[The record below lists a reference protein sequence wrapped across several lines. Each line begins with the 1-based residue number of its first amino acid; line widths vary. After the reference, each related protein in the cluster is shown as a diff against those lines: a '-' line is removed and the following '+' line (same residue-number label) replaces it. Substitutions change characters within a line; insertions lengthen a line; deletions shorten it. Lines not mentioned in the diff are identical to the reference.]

1 MYPKLFLFPLI
12 SDSEIMLLRRNSN
25 HSDEILKIVE
35 ERKIEIIFESIWA
48 QYPIGSLW
56 SIISGSEHNRIIVP
70 HLPPVLWKKN
80 PVGGFFAT
88 TKFNCLNH
96 ANPNIDAIVITF
108 CGVWFRFWKF
118 KSSIVAY
125 VINGIVFI
133 FYWSGNGSQRRKP
146 YFQFFNLWN
155 CFLELSAEKV
165 SPPQRNVEC
174 VWTIPNGNG
183 FLTHII
189 ETCFLTSG
197 TELMR
202 YLVREPSD
210 AKGNRC
216 DATRRRANFYCQ
228 GCSNRFQRRAAC
240 SSWCVDVSD
249 KVRKIN
255 LIFCKITCESQKNV

>member
-12 SDSEIMLLRRNSN
+12 SDSEITLLRRNSN

-56 SIISGSEHNRIIVP
+56 SIISGSGHNRIIVP
-70 HLPPVLWKKN
+70 HHLPPVLWKKK

-155 CFLELSAEKV
+155 CFVELSAKCRQGVTTSKECWVRMNDSKWQWIPY
-165 SPPQRNVEC
+165 SYNWNMFSRTHARN
-174 VWTIPNGNG
+174 
-183 FLTHII
+183 
-189 ETCFLTSG
+189 
-197 TELMR
+197 ELMLSCAR
-202 YLVREPSD
+202 ALRCKGKSLRRD
-210 AKGNRC
+210 AP
-216 DATRRRANFYCQ
+216 ACQ
-228 GCSNRFQRRAAC
+228 LLLSGMFQSLPKASSLFIMMRGCIWQS
-240 SSWCVDVSD
+240 
-249 KVRKIN
+249 
-255 LIFCKITCESQKNV
+255 

>member
-1 MYPKLFLFPLI
+1 MASYSFFIGPGMVHKEGNHI
-12 SDSEIMLLRRNSN
+12 SN
-25 HSDEILKIVE
+25 
-35 ERKIEIIFESIWA
+35 FF
-48 QYPIGSLW
+48 
-56 SIISGSEHNRIIVP
+56 ISGIV
-70 HLPPVLWKKN
+70 L
-80 PVGGFFAT
+80 
-88 TKFNCLNH
+88 
-96 ANPNIDAIVITF
+96 
-108 CGVWFRFWKF
+108 
-118 KSSIVAY
+118 SSSV
-125 VINGIVFI
+125 
-133 FYWSGNGSQRRKP
+133 
-146 YFQFFNLWN
+146 
-155 CFLELSAEKV
+155 LSADKV

-189 ETCFLTSG
+189 ETCFL
-197 TELMR
+197 ELMR
-202 YLVREPSD
+202 EMNSCYLVREPSD